1 MIRTDEFYREGYS
14 VEILNV
20 LEREFSQNQYINRI
34 DRERIVNETSL
45 TSRQVKYWFQNRRV
59 SEKKLM
65 RRRLSK

>member
-34 DRERIVNETSL
+34 DMERTVNETSL

-59 SEKKLM
+59 REKKLM
-65 RRRLSK
+65 RRLLSE

>member
-1 MIRTDEFYREGYS
+1 MIRTDKFYREGYS

-34 DRERIVNETSL
+34 DRERIVNETRL

-59 SEKKLM
+59 SEKKL
-65 RRRLSK
+65 RRRLLSK